1 MCIIRNHK
9 KTTLQT
15 QDFFEENFYIWE
27 RKFSLGQ
34 IFVGKISNYQGQI
47 FEVSDFFSWGNFEI
61 LFLGQILFL
70 RGFFGQFC
78 VW

>member
-47 FEVSDFFSWGNFEI
+47 FEVSDFLVGGTLKSCF
-61 LFLGQILFL
+61 
-70 RGFFGQFC
+70 
-78 VW
+78 